1 MRLRPDKRPGPVE
14 PVEQLKLIHD
24 EIGRQRPLLL
34 QRIGS
39 MHTRAS
45 ILVTASGIAS
55 VLQAKQPD
63 IGWQYISVA
72 MGLGAA
78 VIGLFSLRPRDGTDA
93 MASKSMEQR
102 LEAEVFDAHKSIV
115 DDAAASL
122 DADKDHLNHL
132 GKPLGWGYGLL
143 AASLLTSII
152 ISALHFFNFI

>member
-1 MRLRPDKRPGPVE
+1 MRLRSDKIPDPVE
-14 PVEQLKLIHD
+14 SVEQLQLIHD

-63 IGWQYISVA
+63 IGWQYLSVA
-72 MGLGAA
+72 MGVVAA
-78 VIGLFSLRPRDGTDA
+78 VIGLFSLRPKNGPDA
-93 MASKSMEQR
+93 MASKSMKQR
-102 LEAEVFDAHKSIV
+102 LEADVYDAHKSIV
-115 DDAAASL
+115 KDAAASL
-122 DADKDHLNHL
+122 DADREHLNHL